1 MIEHDATIAIVG
13 AGAMG
18 TAIARGANAAGRR
31 ITAVASRHP
40 SRTSPLADE
49 FGAILVDTAADAAQ
63 HADVLILC
71 VPDDAIGPVATSLHD
86 VANKLVVHTA
96 GAKGLEVLQ
105 APADQGAHTGSLHPV
120 MVVAAGGRGHIALR
134 GATAAVDGGT
144 VACRWL
150 MEFARD
156 LHMEPVRIP
165 AEHRAL
171 YHLSAAMVGGL
182 MTGLLASAVDL
193 WAVLGLDRE
202 IGATAMGRMVQEA
215 GRNLERLGVPEAVMG
230 PAVRGDAGTI
240 EQHLRVL
247 AVEAP
252 QLVPLYRVLV
262 ERCLPYAQERGVLS
276 DAQIQSVMDVLEP
289 RDSGAGSRASTDSA
303 SDT

>member
-1 MIEHDATIAIVG
+1 MIERDATIAIVG

-18 TAIARGANAAGRR
+18 TAIARGAHAAGRAV
-31 ITAVASRHP
+31 TAVASRHP
-40 SRTSPLADE
+40 ERTGALADE
-49 FGAILVDTAADAAQ
+49 LGATLVGDAADAVQYAT
-63 HADVLILC
+63 VLILC
-71 VPDDAIGPVATSLHD
+71 VPDDAIAPVATTLRD
-86 VANKLVVHTA
+86 ITDKLVVHTA
-96 GAKGLEVLQ
+96 GAKGLAVLDV
-105 APADQGAHTGSLHPV
+105 AAGRGAHTGSLHPV
-120 MVVAAGGRGHIALR
+120 MVVASGGRGHEALR
-134 GATAAVDGGT
+134 GATAAVDGDE
-144 VACRWL
+144 AAHEWL
-150 MEFARD
+150 TAFARD

-202 IGATAMGRMVQEA
+202 VGATAMGRMVQEA
-215 GRNLERLGVPEAVMG
+215 GRNLERLGVPDAVMG

-276 DAQIQSVMDVLEP
+276 DAQIQAITDVL
-289 RDSGAGSRASTDSA
+289 DH
-303 SDT
+303 